1 MLTCGLHGIHR
12 VLAMMLTLCGVMI
25 TPLQAA
31 SQERFRLDLESE
43 AQLGVPQSS
52 ILTIQ
57 PDRLFSESAFG
68 RRVAQEI
75 EAEGAVLTAENRRIE
90 ADLRAEEQLLAER
103 RQTMEP
109 AAFRILADAFDEKVQ
124 ETRRLQEQK
133 LREIKI
139 IGESGRR
146 DFFLISLPILQQVMR
161 ETGAGAILEQSTVF
175 LSADSADITDL
186 AISRIDAVLGD
197 GAPVDDDQQ
206 E

>member
-1 MLTCGLHGIHR
+1 MHR
-12 VLAMMLTLCGVMI
+12 ELVMALTLCGALF
-25 TPLQAA
+25 TPLQVY
-31 SQERFRLDLESE
+31 SQERFRLDLETE
-43 AQLGVPQSS
+43 AQLGTPQSS

-68 RRVAQEI
+68 RRVAQEV

-90 ADLRAEEQLLAER
+90 ADLRTEEQLLAVR

-133 LREIKI
+133 LREIKV
-139 IGESGRR
+139 IGENGRR

-175 LSADSADITDL
+175 LSADAADITDL
-186 AISRIDAVLGD
+186 AISRIDVILGD
-197 GAPVDDDQQ
+197 GASVDEDPQ